1 MAPTEPVIVLHA
13 PNHRHVKGT
22 ALLLEAVEAIRAR
35 GVQVTLEVIE
45 RRPNE
50 EVRAAVHRCDI
61 VAEQFLAGFGIFA
74 VEGASAGK
82 PVLSALGWWPP
93 EVRES
98 ELLRDCPF
106 VDVDAEGLETALER
120 LVRDPDRRDAVG
132 RAGRAFAVEQCSY
145 EATGRI
151 WEALVDHVWRGS
163 APSRCVLLAHRDRPH

>member
-1 MAPTEPVIVLHA
+1 MAVDTDLWKGDGTATGADGAGESVVVLHA

-22 ALLLEAVEAIRAR
+22 AMLIEAVDALRRR
-35 GVQVTLEVIE
+35 GLQVVLEVIE

-93 EVRES
+93 EVRDS
-98 ELLRDCPF
+98 EMLRGCPF
-106 VDVDAEGLETALER
+106 VDVDAGGFAQSLEQ
-120 LVRDPDRRDAVG
+120 LVRDPGRREAVAE
-132 RAGRAFAVEQCSY
+132 RAAHSPVEHCSY
-145 EATGRI
+145 AG
-151 WEALVDHVWRGS
+151 D
-163 APSRCVLLAHRDRPH
+163 